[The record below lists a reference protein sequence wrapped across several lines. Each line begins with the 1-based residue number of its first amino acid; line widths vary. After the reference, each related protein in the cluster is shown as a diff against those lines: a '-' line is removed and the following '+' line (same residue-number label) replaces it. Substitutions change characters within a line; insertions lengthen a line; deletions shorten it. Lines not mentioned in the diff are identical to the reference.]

1 MVSTTKEGR
10 SVAEDQ
16 RDKLTRLH
24 VNLNRQTADAL
35 RDIAERKEIS
45 ATEVIRQAVG
55 TLKWIEEV
63 HARGGFVEVTEPD
76 GRKVT
81 LAATP
86 Y

>member
-1 MVSTTKEGR
+1 MATTKEG
-10 SVAEDQ
+10 SPVAEDQ

-24 VNLNRQTADAL
+24 VNLNRQTAEAL

-45 ATEVIRQAVG
+45 VTEVIRQAVG
-55 TLKWIEEV
+55 TLKWVEEV
-63 HARGGFVEVTEPD
+63 HARGGLVEVTEPD